1 MECFGRVCKG
11 DGMKKLVPCLVCALA
26 VLAFLTPAA
35 WASAGSGGGLPYED
49 WLGKLQ
55 DSATGP
61 VAFAFGLIGIV
72 VAGGILIFGGDL
84 SGFFRTMCVIVL
96 VMALLVTANKIMSD
110 LFGKGATIYSQR
122 YMAQIEPVGRGVCL

>member
-1 MECFGRVCKG
+1 MRLRFVTVLTIV
-11 DGMKKLVPCLVCALA
+11 LVMVV
-26 VLAFLTPAA
+26 VLAPEAF
-35 WASAGSGGGLPYED
+35 ASAGSGGGLPYED

-96 VMALLVTANKIMSD
+96 VMALLVTANKVMSD
-110 LFGKGATIYSQR
+110 LFGKGATIGQLPM
-122 YMAQIEPVGRGVCL
+122 MAQVEPVGVSG